1 MKKNLLFGIII
12 IVILGIIAFLTL
24 FKKPQ
29 NNELVFGSLLP
40 LSGQVSAYGEMMQ
53 KGQLLALEEINQS
66 NKDSVNIEFF
76 NTEHKKDVALS
87 RLIEAKNKGIKYFI
101 EIFGSDQAEHCL
113 NYAIENNLFI
123 LSGVDTKPNLVQLG
137 KGNFLRIMP
146 SDAEATKEIFDWME
160 ELKIRNVAI
169 LYVNDD
175 WGTGLLNSAIYN
187 LNNSSLNLVGK
198 FDINKGQQSFSSTV
212 IRLKEANPDAIC
224 LFIYPDDG
232 GRFIKEAYR
241 QNFSAQFFATEN
253 FTGDDMVKTAQKA
266 AEGVK
271 LIVPST
277 PENNPV
283 YNSMIKKYKGAY
295 NEDPTIF
302 AIKGYDAVFV
312 MFDILQKTNTKTI
325 EEVKKVIRENYTYQ
339 GASGK
344 ISFDKNGEFISS
356 AYERLEYKTINDTIK
371 LTPVGK

>member
-1 MKKNLLFGIII
+1 MKKNLLFGIIL
-12 IVILGIIAFLTL
+12 VVVLGIVFFLTL
-24 FKKPQ
+24 YKKPQ
-29 NNELVFGSLLP
+29 NDVLVFGSLLP
-40 LSGQVSAYGEMMQ
+40 LSGKVSAYGEMME
-53 KGQLLALEEINQS
+53 KGQLLALNEINQN

-87 RLIEAKNKGIKYFI
+87 RLMEAQNKGVKYFI
-101 EIFGSDQAEHCL
+101 EIFGSDQVEHCL
-113 NYAIENNLFI
+113 NYAIEHNLFI

-146 SDAEATKEIFDWME
+146 SDAEATKEIFNWME
-160 ELKIRNVAI
+160 DLKVKKVAI

-175 WGTGLLNSAIYN
+175 WGTGLLNSAIFN

-198 FDINKGQQSFSSTV
+198 FDINKGQQSFASTV
-212 IRLKEANPDAIC
+212 IRLKETKPDAVC

-232 GRFIKEAYR
+232 GRFMKEAYR
-241 QNFSAQFFATEN
+241 QEFPVQFYATEN
-253 FTGDDMVKTAQKA
+253 FTGNDMIKTAQTA

-283 YNSMIKKYKGAY
+283 YNKMIQQYKEKYG
-295 NEDPTIF
+295 EDPTIF
-302 AIKGYDAVFV
+302 AIKGYDAVHV
-312 MFDILQKTNTKTI
+312 MFDILQKTKSQNI
-325 EEVKKVIRENYTYQ
+325 DEVKKEVKANYTYQ

-356 AYERLEYKTINDTIK
+356 SYERLEYKTINDTLK
-371 LTPVGK
+371 LIPTDK